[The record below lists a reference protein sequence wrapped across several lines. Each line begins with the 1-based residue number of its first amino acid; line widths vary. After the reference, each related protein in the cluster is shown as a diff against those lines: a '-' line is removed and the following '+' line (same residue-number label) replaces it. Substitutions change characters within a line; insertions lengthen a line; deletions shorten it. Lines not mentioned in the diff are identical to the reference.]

1 MELTCSRCH
10 QTVESADC
18 FCPFCGLP
26 QLVYNSDG
34 AAGPGQPERG
44 GEPVRDASQVNW
56 KAVLRSALALAIP
69 AGLFCSIPSA
79 INFFGLLLM
88 AGAGAWVVALY
99 MRSQRPAWIT
109 IGAGARIGLVTGLLG
124 GWLAFGASG
133 GALFVERV
141 VFHQS
146 SQIDGLYKTFVLDTF
161 QQRAQQSMAG
171 LSPTDAALMQNQLSQ
186 LQAWMLSPEGHA
198 GIWACGFAF
207 NSVLLLFFA
216 VAGGALG
223 ARWMARTR
231 QPEV

>member
-109 IGAGARIGLVTGLLG
+109 IGAGARIGLVTGVVGSWTSAAVTAGTLYAMRF
-124 GWLAFGASG
+124 WLHQGN
-133 GALFVERV
+133 
-141 VFHQS
+141 VFDSFWQN
-146 SQIDGLYKTFVLDTF
+146 VN
-161 QQRAQQSMAG
+161 QQVTQQWTTMGVDAQSMAI
-171 LSPTDAALMQNQLSQ
+171 LKAMMT
-186 LQAWMLSPEGHA
+186 SPEGRA
-198 GIWACGFAF
+198 GW
-207 NSVLLLFFA
+207 VLGAMAMLIAALLIFST
-216 VAGGALG
+216 AGGALSAHFL
-223 ARWMARTR
+223 ARRR
-231 QPEV
+231 RPQS

>member
-1 MELTCSRCH
+1 MEVTCSRCH
-10 QTVESADC
+10 QTVQPGDC

-26 QLVYNSDG
+26 QLVYTADG
-34 AAGPGQPERG
+34 SAGPGQPERA
-44 GEPVRDASQVNW
+44 GEPVGDASTVDW
-56 KAVLRSALALAIP
+56 KAALRLALMLAIP
-69 AGLFCSIPSA
+69 AGAVCSLFSPAGILGFP
-79 INFFGLLLM
+79 LM
-88 AGAGAWVVALY
+88 AAAGACAVALY
-99 MRSQRPAWIT
+99 MRGRRPAWIT